1 MVWPSENKKRALY
14 FGNVERQKKKTWG
27 ESGEKNELVAR

>member
-14 FGNVERQKKKTWG
+14 FGNVERQKKTWG